1 MIFMK
6 NIRTILGVFS
16 IVTVVSL
23 SACINGK
30 GDVVT
35 KNFPLTGF
43 DKVDFSTQG
52 EVILVVDQNQ
62 FVEVKS
68 NQNIIDALKLEVRG
82 TTLHIETKSGKNI
95 GKYDELTIFVH
106 APRINKVETSASG
119 NITGGNGIAGP
130 GFEAKTSASGN
141 ITITEIASQDVD
153 AETSASG
160 NITLSGVA
168 NKCDFETDASGN
180 IHAFGLESNET
191 EAEVSA
197 SGNIET
203 RTKNSLKIKISASG
217 NVSYKGN
224 PTLNVDNSGSG
235 NVIDAN

>member
-1 MIFMK
+1 MK
-6 NIRTILGVFS
+6 NIRIIAGIFS
-16 IVTVVSL
+16 IITIVSL
-23 SACINGK
+23 SSCVNGK
-30 GDVVT
+30 GEVVT
-35 KNFPLTGF
+35 KTFPLTGF

-52 EVILVVDQNQ
+52 EVILVVDDEQ

-68 NQNIIDALKLEVRG
+68 NQNIIDALKLEVSG
-82 TTLHIETKSGKNI
+82 TTLHIKTKSGKNI
-95 GKYDELTIFVH
+95 HKYDELTIFVH

-141 ITITEIASQDVD
+141 ITITGIDSQDVD

-160 NITLSGVA
+160 NITLSGVS
-168 NKCDFETDASGN
+168 NKCDFEVDASGN

-191 EAEVSA
+191 EAETSA

-203 RTKNSLKIKISASG
+203 RTNNVLRIKISASG
-217 NVSYKGN
+217 NVSYKGTP
-224 PTLNVDNSGSG
+224 PTLEIEDDASGS
-235 NVIDAN
+235 VINAN